1 MADGMMGVAVLAGTP
16 LLHLDAVQTLALA
29 GLALFLGYA
38 LCRAIPVF
46 ARYNLPPPVIGGLVF
61 ALVAWIAHGQGTVV
75 FDMDTSLQAPL
86 MIAFFTT
93 IGFNASVAL
102 LKVSGRQVMVFLALA
117 SVFAVVQNMLGMA
130 VAVGFGLDPLFGV
143 LAGSTT
149 LTGGPATGLAF
160 APLFEQAGIR
170 GAESVAVAAAM
181 GGIVLGGLAGGPVA
195 TWFIRRHALVSTRP
209 NDHVAPPEDGP
220 VVVLTEAQREHGA
233 LKSIVAILVAMW
245 IGAWVSAGIS
255 SLGITLPA
263 YVGAMLVGAL
273 VRNLDDATGRIGLS
287 VPTIELIG
295 NICLALF
302 LAVALMNLKLWELA
316 GLALPLVV
324 NLGLQLLL
332 VAAFCVV
339 VFRRMGRDYDAA
351 VMGGGFIGFM
361 LGTTAN
367 AMAVMRTL
375 VERYGAAPRAF
386 LVAPLVGA
394 FFIDFTNALVITG
407 FINLFD

>member
-1 MADGMMGVAVLAGTP
+1 MLQ
-16 LLHLDAVQTLALA
+16 LDAVQTLAFA

-38 LCRAIPVF
+38 LCRVIPVLG
-46 ARYNLPPPVIGGLVF
+46 RYNLPPPVIGGLVF
-61 ALVAWIAHGQGTVV
+61 AIVAWVAYERDTALWT
-75 FDMDTSLQAPL
+75 MDTSLQTPL

-93 IGFNASVAL
+93 IGFNASLKL
-102 LKVSGRQVMVFLALA
+102 LKISGRQVVVFLALA
-117 SVFAVVQNMLGMA
+117 SVFAVAQNLLGMA
-130 VAVGFGLDPLFGV
+130 VAVGFDLPPLFGV

-160 APLFEQAGIR
+160 APLFEEAGIR
-170 GAESVAVAAAM
+170 GAESIAIASAM
-181 GGIVLGGLAGGPVA
+181 GGIVLGGLVGGPVI
-195 TWFIRRHALVSTRP
+195 TVLIRRFGLVSTRP
-209 NDHVAPPEDGP
+209 QDHHAPDDDASG
-220 VVVLTEAQREHGA
+220 LLQTEAQREFSA

-245 IGAWVSAGIS
+245 LGSWVSGWIS
-255 SLGITLPA
+255 ATGITLPA

-273 VRNLDDATGRIGLS
+273 IRNIDDAWGVFRIP
-287 VPTIELIG
+287 VPTVELIG

-316 GLALPLVV
+316 GLAMPLVV
-324 NLGLQLLL
+324 NLGVQVVM
-332 VAAFCVV
+332 VAVFCLV
-339 VFRRMGRDYDAA
+339 VFRMMGRDYDAA

-375 VERYGAAPRAF
+375 VERYGVAPRAF

-394 FFIDFTNALVITG
+394 FFIDFTNALIITG
-407 FINLFD
+407 FINFFD

>member
-1 MADGMMGVAVLAGTP
+1 MVVTVRREGESRVLQ
-16 LLHLDAVQTLALA
+16 LDAVQTLALA

-38 LCRAIPVF
+38 LCRAIPVLG
-46 ARYNLPPPVIGGLVF
+46 RYNLPPPVIGGLVF
-61 ALVAWIAHGQGTVV
+61 AIVAWIAHGQGTTV
-75 FDMDTSLQAPL
+75 FSMDTSLQAPL
-86 MIAFFTT
+86 MVAFFTT
-93 IGFNASVAL
+93 IGFNASLRL
-102 LKVSGRQVMVFLALA
+102 LRESGRQVVVFLALA
-117 SVFAVVQNMLGMA
+117 SVFAIAQNLLGMA
-130 VAVGFGLDPLFGV
+130 VAVGFGLHPLFGV

-160 APLFEQAGIR
+160 APLFEEAGIR

-181 GGIVLGGLAGGPVA
+181 GGIVLGGLAGGPIS

-209 NDHVAPPEDGP
+209 QDHVAPDGDDVRLP
-220 VVVLTEAQREHGA
+220 ALTEAQREYSA

-245 IGAWVSAGIS
+245 IGFWVSAAIS
-255 SLGITLPA
+255 STGITLPA

-273 VRNLDDATGRIGLS
+273 VRNLDDASGRIGLS

-302 LAVALMNLKLWELA
+302 LSVALMNLRLWELA
-316 GLALPLVV
+316 GLALPLVA
-324 NLGLQLLL
+324 NLGLQLLM

-351 VMGGGFIGFM
+351 VMGGGFVGFM

-407 FINLFD
+407 FINLFG